1 MAIPV
6 KFQQFKSAG
15 IYRIVYDK
23 STVLGTEA
31 ELLRLV
37 VGYSP
42 KGPFNT
48 PVYIKSVSEFKTIFG
63 DVSKSLEKRGCFF
76 HRTCI
81 HALSSGPILC
91 LNLKKFSNG
100 DGPGSK
106 ENVMQLTTDPEQP
119 FHTITRSVPSL
130 YDTTRFWTLEPEN
143 LNDVNSKNSVDGDT
157 ASYLNIAAIDSI
169 ETSNSVFI
177 RKAANSKVKEYNISV
192 SDWYKSYGEPIPDY
206 LTGYE
211 NALISD
217 FFTEVYVFNG
227 KFSVDQINASKS
239 LQKYFS
245 NTTYTASAI
254 KYVYAAEETDTEDNN
269 NYLKYYKNIK
279 IYDKKQETTPSDTVY
294 VGSVSDSSLTSSYMT
309 IAEGY
314 RTYNGPLFKPEELTP
329 IQWVSDSDV
338 TNTNPEDGGTAVTQS
353 TNDDKTTY
361 YSNYEVKYN
370 SSSHKFVLES
380 NADKEV
386 TPCKALD
393 SNGVVYNKSQI
404 YTATSG
410 NSQPKFYSTKSVYL
424 PNGTEQVLT
433 DIDKNTYPIWAEVG
447 DPIYGVVTS
456 DNITKEGTPIV
467 LETVT
472 NAFGDELD
480 ALDALYND
488 SASGA
493 LAHYIGTILPNFID
507 NNSGY
512 KSIDILFNVDS
523 DIHHMMM
530 SLDDNLLDTE
540 DAIAEYIMEIN
551 LVNNEKEFKTPVL
564 QNGIDNRTPY
574 FLRGYVYENAKPASN
589 SIKDKLKWQTDI
601 LNVLSTEKGLRT
613 ALLSPAEIEYRY
625 IVDSFETYW
634 AYNTELK
641 SHLSLLAME
650 KELCFAICNFP
661 SISTYAKQDA
671 AMFTTNKVISVQ
683 KIVNNTL
690 LPSEPNGASFCA
702 FYTPLKFSDGYVDT
716 IVPSAGLVSNL
727 FIDKYNG
734 RAAYSI
740 IAGPNYGAI
749 RYNQLVGPDY
759 HYSQEELHIIE
770 PFGVNCMV
778 YRPTFGTFINANQT
792 AKQTPKSALS
802 SINVREL
809 VIYLQDEIGKILQS
823 YQWEFNNPTTRE
835 AIKAKAD
842 IICETAKRDGGI
854 QKYLNVMDESNND
867 ADIIDN
873 EMCVLST
880 SIEPG
885 RGAGK
890 MIHELTIYR
899 TGGMSSMITE
909 E

>member
-91 LNLKKFSNG
+91 LNLKKFSDGNG
-100 DGPGSK
+100 VGSM
-106 ENVMQLTTDPEQP
+106 ENVMQLTTDHEVG
-119 FHTITRSVPSL
+119 FKTLLRSVPSL

-143 LNDVNSKNSVDGDT
+143 LNDINGTTKVDADT

-177 RKAANSKVKEYNISV
+177 RKADNSKVKEYNISV

-227 KFSVDQINASKS
+227 KFTVDQINASKS

-245 NTTYTASAI
+245 NTTYTASDVR
-254 KYVYAAEETDTEDNN
+254 YVYASEDADK
-269 NYLKYYKNIK
+269 KYYNQINF
-279 IYDKKQETTPSDTVY
+279 YTEKQSSVSGMEY
-294 VGSVSDSSLTSSYMT
+294 VGSVSYSSLSSSYMPT
-309 IAEGY
+309 PTNGVN
-314 RTYNGPLFKPEELTP
+314 TYTGPLFKPEELTP
-329 IQWVSDSDV
+329 IEWVSNTGV
-338 TNTNPEDGGTAVTQS
+338 TNTDPEDEGTAVTQS
-353 TNDDKTTY
+353 TATSSATTY
-361 YSNYEVKYN
+361 SNCQVKYN
-370 SSSHKFVLES
+370 PTSHTFVLES
-380 NADKEV
+380 DGTTEV

-393 SNGVVYNKSQI
+393 SNGIVYNQAQI
-404 YTATSG
+404 YTATSVE
-410 NSQPKFYSTKSVYL
+410 SQPKYYSTKSVYL
-424 PNGTEQVLT
+424 PGGTTQSLT
-433 DIDKNTYPIWAEVG
+433 DIDKNTYPIWASVG
-447 DPIYGVVTS
+447 DPVYGVKN
-456 DNITKEGTPIV
+456 DNGTTTKEGTPIV

-564 QNGIDNRTPY
+564 QNGIANRTPY

-589 SIKDKLKWQTDI
+589 SITDKLKWQTDI

-641 SHLSLLAME
+641 SQLSLLAME

-661 SISTYAKQDA
+661 SISTYAKQGEN
-671 AMFTTNKVISVQ
+671 FTTNKVISVQ

>member
-63 DVSKSLEKRGCFF
+63 DVSKSLEKRGCYF

-81 HALSSGPILC
+81 HALTSGPILC
-91 LNLKKFSNG
+91 LNLKKFS
-100 DGPGSK
+100 DGTGVGSK
-106 ENVMQLTTDPEQP
+106 ENVMQLTTDSEQP
-119 FHTITRSVPSL
+119 FHIITRSVPSL

-143 LNDVNSKNSVDGDT
+143 LNDINGTTKVDGDT

-206 LTGYE
+206 LVGYE

-227 KFSVDQINASKS
+227 KFTVDQINASKS

-245 NTTYTASAI
+245 NTVYKADDVYYVYGTEVKDDKDDKVLTNYSNITMYTATQAVSGS
-254 KYVYAAEETDTEDNN
+254 VY
-269 NYLKYYKNIK
+269 I
-279 IYDKKQETTPSDTVY
+279 
-294 VGSVSDSSLTSSYMT
+294 GSVSIKSIDGDNFNTETNAYT
-309 IAEGY
+309 
-314 RTYNGPLFKPEELTP
+314 GPIFKPTELQP
-329 IQWVSDSDV
+329 IQWVKEVVATGENTENTDSI
-338 TNTNPEDGGTAVTQS
+338 
-353 TNDDKTTY
+353 TY
-361 YSNYEVKYN
+361 YRNSEVKF
-370 SSSHKFVLES
+370 SSTLGKFVLE
-380 NADKEV
+380 NDENIVV
-386 TPCKALD
+386 TPSMATD
-393 SNGVVYNKSQI
+393 DTGIIYYEAQI
-404 YTATSG
+404 YTATGAQNGDSG
-410 NSQPKFYSTKSVYL
+410 YSQPTYYSTKSVMYGDDDTV
-424 PNGTEQVLT
+424 NITE
-433 DIDKNTYPIWAEVG
+433 DAKYPIWVSVG
-447 DPIYGVVTS
+447 DPIYGVVNADKS
-456 DNITKEGTPIV
+456 ITKEGTPIV
-467 LETVT
+467 LETVM

-540 DAIAEYIMEIN
+540 DALAEYIVEIN
-551 LVNNEKEFKTPVL
+551 PVNNEKNFITPVL
-564 QNGIDNRTPY
+564 KNDIANRTPY
-574 FLRGYVYENAKPASN
+574 FLRGYVYENAKPLSN
-589 SIKDKLKWQTDI
+589 SITDKLNWQTDI

-634 AYNTELK
+634 KYNTELK
-641 SHLSLLAME
+641 NQLSLLAME

-661 SISTYAKQDA
+661 AISTYAKQGET
-671 AMFTTNKVISVQ
+671 FTTNKVISVQ
-683 KIVNNTL
+683 KIVNNTV

-759 HYSQEELHIIE
+759 HYSQDELHIIE

>member
-63 DVSKSLEKRGCFF
+63 DVSKSLEKRGCYF

-81 HALSSGPILC
+81 HALASGPILC
-91 LNLKKFSNG
+91 LNLKKFS
-100 DGPGSK
+100 DGTGVGSK
-106 ENVMQLTTDPEQP
+106 ENVMQLTTDPDQP
-119 FHTITRSVPSL
+119 FQTITRSVPSL

-143 LNDVNSKNSVDGDT
+143 LNDVNSKNSVDVDT

-177 RKAANSKVKEYNISV
+177 RKAANAKVKEYNISV

-206 LTGYE
+206 LIGYE

-227 KFSVDQINASKS
+227 KFTVDQINASKS

-245 NTTYTASAI
+245 NTVYEADDIYYVYGTEVKDDKGFTNYSNITMYTATQTVSGS
-254 KYVYAAEETDTEDNN
+254 VY
-269 NYLKYYKNIK
+269 I
-279 IYDKKQETTPSDTVY
+279 
-294 VGSVSDSSLTSSYMT
+294 GSVSRNSIDGDKFNTGT
-309 IAEGY
+309 N
-314 RTYNGPLFKPEELTP
+314 TYTGPIFKPTELQP
-329 IQWVSDSDV
+329 IQWVKEAVATGENTENTDSI
-338 TNTNPEDGGTAVTQS
+338 
-353 TNDDKTTY
+353 TY
-361 YSNYEVKYN
+361 YRNSEVKF
-370 SSSHKFVLES
+370 SPTSGKFVLE
-380 NADKEV
+380 NDENIAV
-386 TPCKALD
+386 TLSMATD
-393 SNGVVYNKSQI
+393 DTGIIYNKAQI
-404 YTATSG
+404 YTATGAQNGDSG
-410 NSQPKFYSTKSVYL
+410 YSQPTYYSTKSVMYGED
-424 PNGTEQVLT
+424 GTVT
-433 DIDKNTYPIWAEVG
+433 IDKEATYPIWVSEG
-447 DPIYGVVTS
+447 DPIYGVVNKDGS
-456 DNITKEGTPIV
+456 VVNEGTPIV
-467 LETVT
+467 LETVM

-540 DAIAEYIMEIN
+540 DALAEYIVEIN
-551 LVNNEKEFKTPVL
+551 PVNNEKNFITPVL
-564 QNGIDNRTPY
+564 KNDIANRTPY
-574 FLRGYVYENAKPASN
+574 FLRGYVYENAKPLSN
-589 SIKDKLKWQTDI
+589 SIGDKLTWQTEI

-634 AYNTELK
+634 KYNTELK
-641 SHLSLLAME
+641 NQLSLLAME

-661 SISTYAKQDA
+661 AISTYAKQA
-671 AMFTTNKVISVQ
+671 ETFTTNKVISVQ

>member
-63 DVSKSLEKRGCFF
+63 DVSKSLEKRGCYF

-81 HALSSGPILC
+81 HALASGPILC
-91 LNLKKFSNG
+91 LNLKKFS
-100 DGPGSK
+100 DGTGVGSK

-119 FHTITRSVPSL
+119 FHTIMRSVPSL

-143 LNDVNSKNSVDGDT
+143 LNDVNSKNSVDADT

-177 RKAANSKVKEYNISV
+177 RKAANAKVKEYNISV

-206 LTGYE
+206 LVGYE

-227 KFSVDQINASKS
+227 KFTVDQINASKS

-245 NTTYTASAI
+245 NTVYGEDDVYYVYGKEVKDDKVFTNYSNITMYTATQAVSGS
-254 KYVYAAEETDTEDNN
+254 VY
-269 NYLKYYKNIK
+269 I
-279 IYDKKQETTPSDTVY
+279 
-294 VGSVSDSSLTSSYMT
+294 GSVSRKSIDGDNFNTETNAYT
-309 IAEGY
+309 
-314 RTYNGPLFKPEELTP
+314 GPIFKPTELQP
-329 IQWVSDSDV
+329 IQWVKEAVATGENTENTDSI
-338 TNTNPEDGGTAVTQS
+338 
-353 TNDDKTTY
+353 TY
-361 YSNYEVKYN
+361 YRNHEVKF
-370 SSSHKFVLES
+370 SPTSGKFVLEDDE
-380 NADKEV
+380 NITV
-386 TPCKALD
+386 TPSMATDDAGLIYYKA
-393 SNGVVYNKSQI
+393 QI
-404 YTATSG
+404 HTATG
-410 NSQPKFYSTKSVYL
+410 TQGANGFTQPKYYSTKSVMYGEDDTVTI
-424 PNGTEQVLT
+424 NE
-433 DIDKNTYPIWAEVG
+433 NTKYPIWVSVG
-447 DPIYGVVTS
+447 DPIYGVIS
-456 DNITKEGTPIV
+456 DDNIVNEGTPIV
-467 LETVT
+467 LETVK

-493 LAHYIGTILPNFID
+493 LAHYIGIILPNFID

-540 DAIAEYIMEIN
+540 DALAEYIVEIN
-551 LVNNEKEFKTPVL
+551 PVNNEKNFITPVL
-564 QNGIDNRTPY
+564 KNDIANRTPY
-574 FLRGYVYENAKPASN
+574 FLRGYVYENAKPLSN
-589 SIKDKLKWQTDI
+589 SITDKLNWQTDI

-634 AYNTELK
+634 KYNTELK
-641 SHLSLLAME
+641 NQLSLLAME

-661 SISTYAKQDA
+661 AISTYAKQGETF
-671 AMFTTNKVISVQ
+671 MTNKVISVQ

-716 IVPSAGLVSNL
+716 IVTSAGLVSNL